1 MQGNDGPIESS
12 AVIKKMGYHNVP
24 IRLAKAI
31 SFCGTSYEG
40 EVQPINLGIDVS
52 LTNINQAS
60 SLLIY

>member
-40 EVQPINLGIDVS
+40 EVQPINLGIDVA
-52 LTNINQAS
+52 TNINQAS